1 VGHHPTGESASLD
14 SPLKT
19 HFRLNTPPKGLWD
32 TKNAFS
38 RSEFLQVLM
47 GIFYYVKSVALSED
61 LAIDHSAAHTAEAFY
76 MAAERSYT
84 QVCTT
89 TNTK

>member
-1 VGHHPTGESASLD
+1 
-14 SPLKT
+14 
-19 HFRLNTPPKGLWD
+19 
-32 TKNAFS
+32 
-38 RSEFLQVLM
+38 M

-84 QVCTT
+84 QVCT
-89 TNTK
+89 NTKELLKLLLHLLQILC

>member
-1 VGHHPTGESASLD
+1 
-14 SPLKT
+14 
-19 HFRLNTPPKGLWD
+19 LNHWF

-38 RSEFLQVLM
+38 RCEFLQVLM

-61 LAIDHSAAHTAEAFY
+61 LAIDHAAAHTAEAFY

-84 QVCTT
+84 QVCTNSKRT
-89 TNTK
+89 YKIASSPIADFMLI